1 MRRFSRSHCR
11 SKVKRTGFTTLELTI
26 SCTLLAAITG
36 VSAALFIRIRSIGV
50 DAEYRAIALQ
60 EVANELEKR
69 IALPADRRGEL
80 PREWKPSESLTHRW
94 PDSVLRYQEDRD
106 ELGVR
111 STVTFQR
118 TISPASEPI
127 ELSGWIVPKQGDAP

>member
-1 MRRFSRSHCR
+1 MLRISHSRGR
-11 SKVKRTGFTTLELTI
+11 SEEKRTGFSALELTV
-26 SCTLLAAITG
+26 SCTLLAAIMG
-36 VSAALFIRIRSIGV
+36 VSVSLFIRIRSIGV

-69 IALPADRRGEL
+69 IALPADRRSEL

-94 PDSVLRYQEDRD
+94 PDSLLRYQEDRD

-127 ELSGWIVPKQGDAP
+127 ELSGWIVTQQGDAP